1 MRHDNIVIGSIDKYT
16 VLTKN
21 VDLFNFES
29 RVKMRAQVMALPAHL
44 AKANAKC
51 TGISLARS

>member
-44 AKANAKC
+44 AFGPTSGFC
-51 TGISLARS
+51 LRI

>member
-1 MRHDNIVIGSIDKYT
+1 MWHDNIAIGSLDKYT

-29 RVKMRAQVMALPAHL
+29 RVKMRAQVKERKINMRKTSYHQ
-44 AKANAKC
+44 
-51 TGISLARS
+51 